1 MPDSIASQYDLTQFN
16 GGPMERSGNT
26 GLGGLL
32 IDALADPAG
41 FWEGKVKGGDAARSS
56 EQLTREY
63 NEALELARWNRE
75 TAYNSPIQQM
85 ARLREAG
92 LNPHLAYGDGG
103 AAAGTGSAQS
113 TPGHNPIKQVQG
125 GFGLPNILGMMTDFI
140 RFRREQASLETQE
153 ITNAHLAEKLG
164 EDNKYRVLR
173 NEAQSVVNEYLP
185 DLTYEGL
192 QARKAG
198 NRILGYQESQ
208 AYSGLLYAATELKAA
223 GANDEQIKEFFDKAL
238 PKRIEYGS
246 GADAREVQGKDRSL
260 LSILYDLAEKEYKAG
275 HTSLDAQMS
284 EDNMSKVLSSL
295 GLHEGDP
302 LHQRLTAMLNVGK
315 GGQTAMAIGQYLLD
329 QGLKI
334 FGASQTATGNAV
346 RNAYYNSM
354 TNRNQWMRYQPTVNL
369 GTGETFGWGTD
380 ARGFAW

>member
-1 MPDSIASQYDLTQFN
+1 MPETIASQYDLTQFN
-16 GGPMERSGNT
+16 GGPMENAGET
-26 GLGGLL
+26 GIGGTIIDLL
-32 IDALADPAG
+32 ANPSK
-41 FWEGKVKGGDAARSS
+41 FWEGKVKGGDAARSA

-63 NEALELARWNRE
+63 NEALEQARWNRE

-92 LNPHLAYGDGG
+92 LNPHLAYGDG
-103 AAAGTGSAQS
+103 AAAGQASANA

-125 GFGLPNILGMMTDFI
+125 SMPNVLGKIFDFV
-140 RFRREQASLETQE
+140 RLRREKAALDEQE
-153 ITNAHLAEKLG
+153 IKNAYLEDKLKD
-164 EDNKYRVLR
+164 ESVYRNLR
-173 NEAQSVVNEYLP
+173 NEAQQVVNDYLP

-198 NRILGYQESQ
+198 NRVLGYQEAQ

-238 PKRIEYGS
+238 PKRLEYDDGTHV
-246 GADAREVQGKDRSL
+246 REIQGRERSL
-260 LSILYDLAEKEYKAG
+260 LSVLYELAEKEYKAG
-275 HTSLDAQMS
+275 HTSLEAQMS
-284 EDNMSKVLSSL
+284 EDNMSKVLSGL

-354 TNRNQWMRYQPTVNL
+354 TNRNQWMRYQPSVNL
-369 GTGETFGWGTD
+369 GTGETFGFGINSH
-380 ARGFAW
+380 GYAW